1 MPKVREK
8 ANTEVY
14 TDYGFLVREYAY
26 GVLVLSLSNTR
37 YLKISKQS

>member
-14 TDYGFLVREYAY
+14 IDYGVLVREYAY
-26 GVLVLSLSNTR
+26 GILVLSLSSTR
-37 YLKISKQS
+37 YLKISKQG